1 MLHRLRVLASD
12 SLIYGVSGMV
22 TRFLSV
28 WLVPV
33 YTRLFSPED
42 YGVLSLVTSTVAVF
56 SIFAVLALDNSAARW
71 FWDTDDEKDRK
82 RSIASGALCQL
93 VSASLLGAVLFA
105 IAEPLADRIVH
116 RADAAQYFRLMG
128 LSLPLG
134 QLGGVVVGWL
144 RMQRRPVA
152 TTVYTLGTS
161 VLQIALALAFVA
173 GLRWGLRG
181 VYLSQIISLAVGTV
195 VALFLLRDWVS
206 PVHFDW
212 SRLREMLRYA
222 FPLIPGALAMWVV
235 GFADRYFV
243 QHYASTTDVG
253 LYSVGSSLAQG
264 MLLLTGAFQLAWGPF
279 ALSIHREPN
288 AKDTY
293 AQTFIVYVVITT
305 FLAAAISLF
314 SPEII
319 RLLATRQYLGAT
331 SVVGLLA
338 LGYVMVGLN
347 YIAATGPMIIKTT
360 GPLGL
365 AVTIAAALNL
375 LLNFLLVHRYGMIGG
390 AISALVSQSI
400 APIALFWWGR
410 HRYPIPYRF
419 GAAIVLFGLSISL
432 IGAGQVLSLDGIVG
446 MLVKLALLGL
456 FIPALFM
463 LDVLTVGRTR
473 AILAAVRSY
482 AR

>member
-1 MLHRLRVLASD
+1 
-12 SLIYGVSGMV
+12 MV

-33 YTRLFSPED
+33 YTRLFSPAD
-42 YGVLSLVTSTVAVF
+42 YGVLSLVTSTVAMV

-71 FWDTDDEKDRK
+71 FWDTDDEQDRK
-82 RSIASGALCQL
+82 RSIASGALCQ
-93 VSASLLGAVLFA
+93 VFVASLLGAMLYAVA
-105 IAEPLADRIVH
+105 DPLADRIVK

-134 QLGGVVVGWL
+134 QLGGVVGGWL

-161 VLQIALALAFVA
+161 VLQIALALLFVV

-181 VYLSQIISLAVGTV
+181 VYLAQIATLGVGTI
-195 VALFLLRDWVS
+195 VALLLLRDWVN
-206 PVHFDW
+206 PIHFDW
-212 SRLREMLRYA
+212 SRLREMLRFA
-222 FPLIPGALAMWVV
+222 FPLIPAALAMWVV
-235 GFADRYFV
+235 GFADRFFV
-243 QHYASTTDVG
+243 QHYTSTTDVG

-279 ALSIHREPN
+279 ALSIHREPH
-288 AKDTY
+288 AEHTY
-293 AQTFIVYVVITT
+293 AQTFVVFVVVTA

-314 SPEII
+314 APEII
-319 RLLATRQYLGAT
+319 RLLATKQYLGAT
-331 SVVGLLA
+331 SVVGLLS
-338 LGYVMVGLN
+338 LGYAMVGLN
-347 YIAATGPMIIKTT
+347 YIAATGPMILKVT
-360 GPLGL
+360 GPIG
-365 AVTIAAALNL
+365 AAITAAATLNL
-375 LLNFLLVHRYGMIGG
+375 LLNFLLVPRYGMIGG
-390 AISALVSQSI
+390 AISALVSQSV
-400 APIALFWWGR
+400 APIVLFWWGR

-419 GAAIVLFGLSISL
+419 RTAIVLFGLSLAL
-432 IGAGQVLSLDGIVG
+432 IGAGQILPLQGLSGI
-446 MLVKLALLGL
+446 LIKFSLLGL
-456 FIPALFM
+456 FIPTLFM